1 MEQTN
6 SNQNGSVEARRYS
19 REELNAATDFVSF
32 LYELWIKS
40 RKGEIIK
47 VDKTNYDNE
56 EPNNSN

>member
-1 MEQTN
+1 MQDMN
-6 SNQNGSVEARRYS
+6 NIGNNIGRKYS
-19 REELNAATDFVSF
+19 KKELDFATDFAHF